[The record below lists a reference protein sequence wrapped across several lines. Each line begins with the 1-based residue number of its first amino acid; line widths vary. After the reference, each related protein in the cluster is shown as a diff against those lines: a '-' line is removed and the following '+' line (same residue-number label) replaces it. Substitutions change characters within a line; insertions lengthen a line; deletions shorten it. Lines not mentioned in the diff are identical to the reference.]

1 MSDTLFASVL
11 TYPNPDMMDR
21 YQRLVGLNEM
31 QDRLEKEAEA
41 LLRPDLL
48 EKWSKDCYG
57 LRLSALNLLER
68 RPPLFVF
75 AGDVGTGKTELAMT
89 FGDRLARHTRMGV
102 QLYNLSLRTRGSGA
116 VGEMT
121 RLISEAFSQLRSNC
135 HKPTGA
141 GRKPAGAAILL
152 IDEADA
158 LAQSR
163 EMVQMHHEDRAGVN
177 ALIRGIDE
185 IANAK
190 LPCLILMCSNRLGAL
205 DPAILRRAAAIFEF
219 RRPSFELREHLLTQY
234 LEEAGLS
241 RADISSL
248 AELVGETETRKYGF
262 TFSDLTQRLVPA
274 IVLAAYPGGKIT
286 RELAMNVASRIEP
299 TPPFRSEEVR

>member
-1 MSDTLFASVL
+1 MNDALFASVS
-11 TYPNPDMMDR
+11 TFPNPEAAER
-21 YQRLVGLNEM
+21 YQRLVGLDDIKE
-31 QDRLEKEAEA
+31 RLEKEAEA
-41 LLRPDLL
+41 MLRPDLL
-48 EKWSKDCYG
+48 EKWSQERHG
-57 LRLSALNLLER
+57 GRLAALDLLER

-89 FGDRLARHTRMGV
+89 FGDRLARQARMNV

-121 RLISEAFSQLRSNC
+121 RLISEAFTQVRTACPKPSSAVR
-135 HKPTGA
+135 KPT
-141 GRKPAGAAILL
+141 GAAILL

-185 IANAK
+185 IANAR

-205 DPAILRRAAAIFEF
+205 DPAVLRRAAAVFEF
-219 RRPSFELREHLLTQY
+219 RRPSLELRERLLTAQFDG
-234 LEEAGLS
+234 AG
-241 RADISSL
+241 ISKTDVTAL
-248 AELVGETETRKYGF
+248 AECLGESKTRDYGF
-262 TFSDLTQRLVPA
+262 TFSDITQRLIPA
-274 IVLAAYPGGKIT
+274 IVLAAYPDEKIGPGLIMRVT
-286 RELAMNVASRIEP
+286 AGVAP
-299 TPPFRSEEVR
+299 TPPFKSE